1 MREGPLML
9 RSRSAAEERPLSP
22 SPCQP
27 RPAQAAARARPSAP
41 SPRLGGVGRV
51 LLGALLVV
59 GLGVA
64 PAALAASG
72 VTVRLST
79 DEPMTDPVVELDD
92 AGHPTTMQL
101 KDDGQQPDV
110 IAGDG
115 TWAATAISS
124 GGEMGITLRSG
135 SKSWSTRS
143 EAYPMGNGPR
153 DLDLTLSAGVL
164 VATPRLAGSVA
175 PTPVDG
181 GPPKEGAPGG
191 QGAPNGGDPGQPGV
205 APGGSRAGLVA
216 QRDDNGP
223 LLIGLGVGL
232 LAMAVLGWRA
242 FGRGDSSAASA
253 VAGARRQAQA
263 PALGSIGPSLS
274 EGLALVVLE
283 AELEAELEPK
293 PEVDGERAGEAEAAV
308 ALGRAP
314 AGPTASVLGLLVQ
327 TLAEHYRVLVVIADE
342 VPLPPLRG
350 AIWRV
355 ELEKAAQI
363 GDAAEALEALPG
375 APVVVVLLGPPAEAL
390 ATLTEQLP
398 ETIGGLLICPAPAE
412 ATPDA
417 LRLRLG
423 PDGLRAAWREA
434 SALLPFDASGGLQLA
449 LR

>member
-1 MREGPLML
+1 MRERPWVL
-9 RSRSAAEERPLSP
+9 RSPSAVEERPLSP

-27 RPAQAAARARPSAP
+27 RPARAAARARPSAP

-51 LLGALLVV
+51 LLGALLVA
-59 GLGVA
+59 GLGGA
-64 PAALAASG
+64 PSARAASG

-205 APGGSRAGLVA
+205 GPGGSRAGLVA

-253 VAGARRQAQA
+253 VPGARRQAQA
-263 PALGSIGPSLS
+263 PALGTIGPSLS
-274 EGLALVVLE
+274 EGLALVEVA
-283 AELEAELEPK
+283 AEVGAEVEP
-293 PEVDGERAGEAEAAV
+293 DAEAKA
-308 ALGRAP
+308 AAP
-314 AGPTASVLGLLVQ
+314 GGPTAPVLGLLVQ
-327 TLAEHYRVLVVIADE
+327 TLAEHYRVLVVISDE

-355 ELEKAAQI
+355 DLEKAAQI

-412 ATPDA
+412 ASPDA

>member
-1 MREGPLML
+1 
-9 RSRSAAEERPLSP
+9 
-22 SPCQP
+22 
-27 RPAQAAARARPSAP
+27 
-41 SPRLGGVGRV
+41 V
-51 LLGALLVV
+51 LLGALLVA
-59 GLGVA
+59 GLGGA
-64 PAALAASG
+64 PSARAASG

-205 APGGSRAGLVA
+205 GPGGSRAGLVA

-253 VAGARRQAQA
+253 VPGARRQAQA
-263 PALGSIGPSLS
+263 PALGTIGPSLS
-274 EGLALVVLE
+274 EGLALVEVA
-283 AELEAELEPK
+283 AEVGAEVEP
-293 PEVDGERAGEAEAAV
+293 DAEAKA
-308 ALGRAP
+308 AAP
-314 AGPTASVLGLLVQ
+314 GGPTAPVLGLLVQ
-327 TLAEHYRVLVVIADE
+327 TLAEHYRVLVVISDE

-355 ELEKAAQI
+355 DLEKAAQI

-412 ATPDA
+412 ASPDA

>member
-1 MREGPLML
+1 M
-9 RSRSAAEERPLSP
+9 SP
-22 SPCQP
+22 SPCPP
-27 RPAQAAARARPSAP
+27 RPARAAPRARPSAP
-41 SPRLGGVGRV
+41 SPRLGGAGIA
-51 LLGALLVV
+51 LLGALLVG
-59 GLGVA
+59 GLGGA

-263 PALGSIGPSLS
+263 PALGTLGPSLS
-274 EGLALVVLE
+274 EGLALVVVE
-283 AELEAELEPK
+283 AEPELAPEGEGEPQVEPALEP
-293 PEVDGERAGEAEAAV
+293 AGEAKAAV
-308 ALGRAP
+308 AEGRAP
-314 AGPTASVLGLLVQ
+314 AGPTAPVLALLVQ

-355 ELEKAAQI
+355 DLEKAAQI